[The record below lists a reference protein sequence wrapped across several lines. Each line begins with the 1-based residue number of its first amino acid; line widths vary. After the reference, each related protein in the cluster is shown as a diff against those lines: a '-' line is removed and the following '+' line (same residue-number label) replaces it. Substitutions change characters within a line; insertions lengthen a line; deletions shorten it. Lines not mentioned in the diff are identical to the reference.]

1 MYVSVQFGYNQ
12 SKLFNINCQI
22 APLLDAVSDGC
33 YKEMTKFLK
42 KREEFFNKEIS
53 GFKKK
58 EQNLLK
64 KLERLEPP
72 KSLEP
77 PKEELKVKEKKEKNP
92 RGTSKDKGKPGDKG
106 KKKHKQK

>member
-1 MYVSVQFGYNQ
+1 
-12 SKLFNINCQI
+12 
-22 APLLDAVSDGC
+22 
-33 YKEMTKFLK
+33 MTKFLK

-58 EQNLLK
+58 EQALLK

-77 PKEELKVKEKKEKNP
+77 PKEEVKVNAKKDKKTL
-92 RGTSKDKGKPGDKG
+92 RGTSKDKLKAGEKAP
-106 KKKHKQK
+106 KKTKKQL